1 MIKDTIR
8 DGMDESIVMQ
18 KSRELKEKI
27 KERVNNE
34 VLTIMK

>member
-1 MIKDTIR
+1 
-8 DGMDESIVMQ
+8 MDESLVIK

-34 VLTIMK
+34 VLTFMKQKDPNFDL

>member
-1 MIKDTIR
+1 MIKNTFKDN
-8 DGMDESIVMQ
+8 MDESIVLK

-34 VLTIMK
+34 VLTYMR